1 MAELTSMANI
11 DREMAK
17 KLTSVGIDSPEKLI
31 EAGAKQA
38 FLKLKETYPQVCLV
52 QRVIE
57 DARKIGYSHMLL
69 DTLPFLK
76 SAIHLQKDK
85 LKEEIKAFYLDMRGE
100 EIGMIEQMQL
110 LELFEERLAPVI
122 YNRALDDAKRWFGQM
137 IENLDSDYYTL
148 YKNEQ

>member
-1 MAELTSMANI
+1 M
-11 DREMAK
+11 K
-17 KLTSVGIDSPEKLI
+17 KRGNL
-31 EAGAKQA
+31 
-38 FLKLKETYPQVCLV
+38 PQIRL
-52 QRVIE
+52 
-57 DARKIGYSHMLL
+57 S
-69 DTLPFLK
+69 DT
-76 SAIHLQKDK
+76 QKDK

-100 EIGMIEQMQL
+100 EIGMIEQMQI